1 MRERD
6 EKEKVAA
13 CESRKNLLHYKEIKI
28 LSRHFLFRILQ
39 HTKETEKKRRE
50 IKNGIVESAT
60 SNDRIAFMFF

>member
-1 MRERD
+1 MSERD

-39 HTKETEKKRRE
+39 HTKETEE
-50 IKNGIVESAT
+50 KNVEK
-60 SNDRIAFMFF
+60 